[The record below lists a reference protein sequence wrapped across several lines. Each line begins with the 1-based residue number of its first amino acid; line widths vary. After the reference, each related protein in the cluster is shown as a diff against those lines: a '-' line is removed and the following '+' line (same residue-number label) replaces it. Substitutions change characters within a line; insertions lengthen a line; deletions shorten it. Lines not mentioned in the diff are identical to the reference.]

1 MPHKPI
7 TRGVSVVPLGANG
20 SSCGAQHAAELS
32 QQLILDRFLSTP
44 IGAHRNNDVI
54 ISAGDYSTELY
65 YLMEGSVSVQ
75 YEDQDGHEIILAYL
89 HEGDFF
95 GEIGM
100 FDERRERSMGARAA
114 TQKWRICLTTGCVI

>member
-1 MPHKPI
+1 MLPD
-7 TRGVSVVPLGANG
+7 
-20 SSCGAQHAAELS
+20 LS
-32 QQLILDRFLSTP
+32 QQLILDRFFEH
-44 IGAHRNNDVI
+44 AHRRAYRNNDVI

-65 YLMEGSVSVQ
+65 YLVEGSVSVQ

-100 FDERRERSMGARAA
+100 FDERRERSHPC
-114 TQKWRICLTTGCVI
+114 TVTVLSTGVA